1 MVSGNLEVTRH
12 KVTRLIIGMIC
23 DAGPILL
30 VVVVLNGCWRIYGT
44 LGPFLSLVGQV

>member
-1 MVSGNLEVTRH
+1 MVSGNLEVTRSD
-12 KVTRLIIGMIC
+12 KVTIGMTC
-23 DAGPILL
+23 GAGPILL